1 MTTKTDK
8 PKFTKFVLSL
18 WAVFLGGLG
27 VVVLFFWALSSGWIW
42 ELPSFEELENP
53 KSVLASEVYSSD
65 LEVLGKFYIEN
76 RTFVPFEQLPDTL
89 VGALVNTEDERFY
102 NHSGIDIKR
111 LVAAIAALG
120 TRGGASTISQQ
131 LAKLLFSERSMTK
144 IDRIKYKLMEWVIA
158 VKLER
163 QYTKNEIIAM
173 YLNKFDFNHNAKGIE
188 SAAQIYFGKS
198 AKNLAIDECAILVG
212 MLKNP
217 TYFNPVGSDEK
228 RNRTFH
234 RRNTVYG
241 QMAKNEYITIEQKD
255 SLNQLPLRSK
265 YSTMTHVD
273 GKARYFRAVLKKEL
287 KKMLAL
293 KNENDNYV
301 YSKPDGTPYN
311 LYKDGLKIYTTI
323 NSKLQEYAEY
333 AVAEHLS
340 KELQVDFDKN
350 NKKWRNPPFSNDL
363 DKKQI
368 ARILNS
374 AKKRSPRFLILTGK
388 QCSNCGRRGDFVEK
402 STSEKGQNIWI
413 CTAQDCQHVA
423 HRYPKDSI
431 DIIFNES
438 VPMKVFTWSGD
449 VDTSMTPMDSI
460 RYYKSFLQSGLM
472 SMDPHTGEI
481 RAWVGGINY
490 KYFQY
495 DHVRQGKR
503 QVGSTF
509 KPFVYALAIQN
520 GLSPCYEVPNVK
532 TTFYKG
538 EYALQKDWTPSNS
551 DGKYGDMVTLKY
563 GLANSMNTV
572 TAWVMKQYGPA
583 AVIEYARRMGVTSRL
598 DTVPALALGVAD
610 ISLFEMVGA
619 LSTFPGKGIWH
630 QPIFISRI
638 EDKNGVVIADFVAES
653 REAMSEENAYT
664 MLSLL
669 EGVTHGARGPYLG
682 KDESKW
688 GTTRKIGTGMRLY
701 ANSLNRDY
709 DGFPRNY
716 PIAGK
721 TGTTQN
727 NSDGWFMGLTPDL
740 VTGVWVGAEDRSVR
754 FMYTSKGQGANT
766 ALPIWGYYMKKA
778 WADTTLNLSKQP
790 FERPSNY
797 SMELD
802 CQIAN
807 SDDATDFGSSGG
819 DIDFSNGL

>member
-1 MTTKTDK
+1 MTKKTEK
-8 PKFTKFVLSL
+8 PTFSKLLLSL
-18 WAVFLGGLG
+18 WTLFIGGIAFM
-27 VVVLFFWALSSGWIW
+27 VLFFWALSSGLIW

-53 KSVLASEVYSSD
+53 NSVLATEVYSSD
-65 LEVLGKFYIEN
+65 LEVLGKFYVEN
-76 RTFVPFEQLPDTL
+76 RTFIPFEQLPDTL

-102 NHSGIDIKR
+102 SHSGIDIKR
-111 LVAAIAALG
+111 LVTAIAALG

-188 SAAQIYFGKS
+188 SAAQIYFGKP
-198 AKNLAIDECAILVG
+198 AKDLAIDECAILVG

-217 TYFNPVGSDEK
+217 TFFNPVGGDAK
-228 RNRTFH
+228 RERTFY
-234 RRNTVYG
+234 RRNTVYA
-241 QMAKNEYITIEQKD
+241 QMAKNEYISKEQQD
-255 SLNQLPLRSK
+255 SLKQLPLRSN

-273 GKARYFRAVLKKEL
+273 GKARYFREVLKKEM
-287 KKMLAL
+287 KRMLSEKDA
-293 KNENDNYV
+293 KGNYI

-323 NSKLQEYAEY
+323 NSRLQNYAEY
-333 AVAEHLS
+333 AVQEHLG
-340 KELQVDFDKN
+340 KELQKDFDAN

-363 DKKQI
+363 SKNQI
-368 ARILNS
+368 TRILNS
-374 AKKRSPRFLILTGK
+374 AKTRSDRYLIMTGK
-388 QCSNCGRRGDFVEK
+388 QCSNCGRRGDFVEE
-402 STSEKGQNIWI
+402 SVSESGENIWL
-413 CTAQDCQHVA
+413 CTAKDCKHEI
-423 HRYPKDSI
+423 HRYPVDSI
-431 DIIFNES
+431 DVVFDTPTE
-438 VPMKVFTWSGD
+438 MRVFTWSGE
-449 VDTSMTPMDSI
+449 VDTTLTPMDSI
-460 RYYKSFLQSGLM
+460 KYYKSFLQSGLM

-495 DHVRQGKR
+495 DHVKQGKR

-532 TTFYKG
+532 TTFHKG
-538 EYALQKDWTPSNS
+538 EFGLLQDWTPANS

-598 DTVPALALGVAD
+598 DTVPSLALGVAD
-610 ISLFEMVGA
+610 ISLMEMVGA

-630 QPIFISRI
+630 EPIFISRI
-638 EDKNGVVIADFVAES
+638 EDKNGVVIADFVADS
-653 REAMSEENAYT
+653 REAMNEENAYT
-664 MLSLL
+664 MLSLM

-682 KDESKW
+682 KDESRW
-688 GTTRKIGTGMRLY
+688 GSKVTVGTGVRLFY
-701 ANSLNRDY
+701 NSQKRDY
-709 DGFPRNY
+709 DGFSREL

-790 FERPSNY
+790 FEKPLNY

-802 CQIAN
+802 CEVAN
-807 SDDATDFGSSGG
+807 SGNTFDPSSSDG